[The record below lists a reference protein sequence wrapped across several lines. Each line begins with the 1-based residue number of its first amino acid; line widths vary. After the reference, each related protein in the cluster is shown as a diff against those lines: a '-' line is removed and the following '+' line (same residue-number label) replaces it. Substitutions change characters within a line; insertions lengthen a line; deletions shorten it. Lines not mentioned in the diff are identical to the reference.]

1 MTIENLGSSFG
12 LLAYLMAPTRVKK
25 DRVLSAESRLTAPRN
40 FRAPAATSASS
51 EAEGDTGLGFPAG
64 DGSTGVGSALG
75 EKRDDIGQAAVG
87 AARHPL
93 PWLNQP
99 SGGENHVT
107 DANGRPVYDGFN
119 AAEMFRLYGIEAQA
133 GRSERSAGT
142 HGPETGWLRRRRRRA
157 S

>member
-1 MTIENLGSSFG
+1 
-12 LLAYLMAPTRVKK
+12 
-25 DRVLSAESRLTAPRN
+25 VLSAASRLSAPRN

-51 EAEGDTGLGFPAG
+51 EAEGDTGLAFPAG
-64 DGSTGVGSALG
+64 DGSTGVRSVLG
-75 EKRDDIGQAAVG
+75 EKRDDIGLAAVR

-107 DANGRPVYDGFN
+107 DTNGRPVYDGSDT
-119 AAEMFRLYGIEAQA
+119 AEMFRLYAVEAQA

-142 HGPETGWLRRRRRRA
+142 HVPGTGWVRRRLRRT